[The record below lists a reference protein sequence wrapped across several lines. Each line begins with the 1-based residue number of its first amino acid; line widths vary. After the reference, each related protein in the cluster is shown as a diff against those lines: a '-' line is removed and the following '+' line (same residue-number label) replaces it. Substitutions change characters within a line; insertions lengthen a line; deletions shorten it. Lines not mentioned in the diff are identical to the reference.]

1 MTPTADNTA
10 APRPDSGR
18 SPATPRRRPQ
28 LICAALLVALLA
40 ALAPPRVRAEPAIP
54 PGVWLMDGEV
64 AVEIFDCGIL
74 LCGRV
79 LWLLV
84 PRDPQGALN
93 LDKHNPDPTLRWRGV
108 CGMTILLGL
117 RQTGPDRWG
126 GGRFYNPDDGKT
138 YNVTMQLKSDDVIE
152 ARIYS
157 GIPLF
162 GKTKTLRRVPYGISE
177 GWC

>member
-1 MTPTADNTA
+1 MTPAGDNPGPNLDGRRSSA
-10 APRPDSGR
+10 RPRQR
-18 SPATPRRRPQ
+18 YR

-40 ALAPPRVRAEPAIP
+40 ALVPPRATAEVAIP

-64 AVEIFDCGIL
+64 AVEIFDCGTL

-84 PRDPQGALN
+84 PRDPQGELN
-93 LDKHNPDPTLRWRGV
+93 IDKHNPDPALRWRGV
-108 CGMTILLGL
+108 CGLTILLGL

-126 GGRFYNPDDGKT
+126 GGQFYNPDDGKT

-152 ARIYS
+152 ARIYA
-157 GIPLF
+157 GIALF
-162 GKTKTLRRVPYGISE
+162 GKTKILRRVPYGISE